1 MQLVFCKLRHCKQV
15 ESHSQK
21 GKVKVKLGGYW
32 REKLFSMRETEKP
45 PTPPSSEQLDAVV
58 RLYSKIVD
66 GTILTLTMEGLS
78 EHSRH
83 RRDEVS
89 ATRRERRAIAAELRS
104 DRFHKRI
111 NKAIQRQLE
120 KKEKSSPPR
129 KILIEVEPPK
139 RRKVRRRSQ
148 HIRPTSMVHLPKYDA
163 PIVDRN
169 GRVGVFVSIGYDG
182 AQKNRFGV
190 FSRRIVYALDAAHC
204 EKDSLGNPMVI
215 SNLGCDIH
223 EIVMGADLLEL
234 AQRESRK
241 DAKVNVNAI
250 IQLPHDVPPEVRFE
264 IVQAI
269 SHELFG
275 RHGLPYAAGLHTPDP
290 NGDAR
295 NYHAHI
301 CAAWRPMERMS
312 PYKWNI
318 SEDFRSDLDGDI
330 YWRHARRQVADITT
344 DILASAGV
352 DRRFTHLSNAER
364 GLSHKPQ
371 RDLDKRKTRAAR
383 AGEYVADNEA
393 NKQIIAENNAVVKNI
408 AAKKARILSDTAKMA
423 RKAKDRIAVARKIV
437 RMRFR
442 PARSVSVHTKIF
454 TPRILPVN
462 AGKKHS
468 VMATNFAKPAPIK
481 LANSTSGWKLKAAPV
496 KYFSGLPISPKITA
510 EKVLNYNRPARFMA
524 IKPAIMPAVFKPMR
538 VKQVPSKK
546 GDATPDIGRFDK
558 VPIPENTKMFLP
570 KYSSIRPLSK
580 IYIIRTVMKPY
591 TLPAVPRVA
600 QIEVSKASISD
611 VRMRVMP
618 SNILRP
624 DHIPK
629 FKIATVARPAFA
641 GQIASLSPTK
651 PTVARPPITTFTP
664 VDYSKTSGVFERFE
678 PSRRLKSDG
687 FLPVQMK
694 RASMPNRKTTVEIK
708 RVIVPEQSTVN
719 HGVDACLDSGHAVIE
734 AMKAQL
740 AKLERMATTA
750 FQKNDDSGEDTSSS
764 APQAMVRDASPVD
777 PQNSGQSAASPEATP
792 GKVAVANETTE
803 GAYVRP
809 DEVILDGNPDDGA
822 VPTQELSKI
831 FGTNYDQYQAAI
843 VDVFGLLMKR
853 TDNQIIDDDDAII
866 SLVAKESTHSILT
879 WKGSEELGLVTNLI
893 RQKQKQQSKD
903 YLKKW
908 ISAKAIGDQKHLS
921 IAHSAAIQIKKWPIQ
936 MPEQERKSLEEDDA
950 QYRSTSARQQH
961 TQENSFGR

>member
-1 MQLVFCKLRHCKQV
+1 
-15 ESHSQK
+15 
-21 GKVKVKLGGYW
+21 
-32 REKLFSMRETEKP
+32 MRETEKP
-45 PTPPSSEQLDAVV
+45 PKPPSSEQLDAVA
-58 RLYSKIVD
+58 RLYTKVVD
-66 GTILTLTMEGLS
+66 GTALTLTMKGFS
-78 EHSRH
+78 EYSKH

-89 ATRRERRAIAAELRS
+89 ANRRERRAIAAELRS

-129 KILIEVEPPK
+129 KISIEVEPPK

-148 HIRPTSMVHLPKYDA
+148 HIRPTSMVQLPKYDA

-190 FSRRIVYALDAAHC
+190 FSRRIVYALDVAHC

-215 SNLGCDIH
+215 SNLGYDIH
-223 EIVMGADLLEL
+223 EVVMGADLLEL

-241 DAKVNVNAI
+241 DAKINANI
-250 IQLPHDVPPEVRFE
+250 IVQLPHDVPPEVRFE

-290 NGDAR
+290 NGDPR

-301 CAAWRPMERMS
+301 CAAWRPMERVS

-318 SEDFRSDLDGDI
+318 SEDFRSDLDGDV

-344 DILASAGV
+344 NILARAGV

-393 NKQIIAENNAVVKNI
+393 NKQIISENNAVVKNI
-408 AAKKARILSDTAKMA
+408 AAKKARILSDTAKLA

-442 PARSVSVHTKIF
+442 PARSVSVHSKIF
-454 TPRILPVN
+454 SPHVLPVN
-462 AGKKHS
+462 TNEKHS
-468 VMATNFAKPAPIK
+468 VMATNFAKTAPIK
-481 LANSTSGWKLKAAPV
+481 PAQWKLTPAPM
-496 KYFSGLPISPKITA
+496 KYCSGPAISPKIVARET
-510 EKVLNYNRPARFMA
+510 VNYNLSARFMA
-524 IKPAIMPAVFKPMR
+524 VKPAIMPVVFKPIR
-538 VKQVPSKK
+538 VKKAPSKTV
-546 GDATPDIGRFDK
+546 GASPDISRFIK
-558 VPIPENTKMFLP
+558 VPIPADTKMFLP
-570 KYSSIRPLSK
+570 KYSSIRPLDK
-580 IYIIRTVMKPY
+580 IFNIRAAKKPY
-591 TLPAVPRVA
+591 TLPAVPRVV
-600 QIEVSKASISD
+600 QIKVSKTSISH

-629 FKIATVARPAFA
+629 FEIATVASPVFA
-641 GQIASLSPTK
+641 GPITSLSPTT
-651 PTVARPPITTFTP
+651 PTVARLEVKSFTS

-678 PSRRLKSDG
+678 PSRRLKPDG

-694 RASMPNRKTTVEIK
+694 RVSMPNRVAAVKVKRAIVREQATV
-708 RVIVPEQSTVN
+708 S
-719 HGVDACLDSGHAVIE
+719 HDLDACLDSGHTVIE
-734 AMKAQL
+734 NMKAQL
-740 AKLERMATTA
+740 AKLERMAKTV
-750 FQKNDDSGEDTSSS
+750 FQKNDGSGGDTSSS

-777 PQNSGQSAASPEATP
+777 PQYSGQLAVSTEAIP
-792 GKVAVANETTE
+792 GKVAVANEVAE
-803 GAYVRP
+803 GADVRSDKIVF
-809 DEVILDGNPDDGA
+809 DENPDDGA
-822 VPTQELSKI
+822 IPTQELNNI
-831 FGTNYDQYQAAI
+831 FGTNYDRYQAAI
-843 VDVFGLLMKR
+843 VDVFVLLMKR
-853 TDNQIIDDDDAII
+853 TDNQIIDDDDAVI
-866 SLVAKESTHSILT
+866 SLVAKESPHSILT
-879 WKGSEELGLVTNLI
+879 WKGSDELGLVTNLI
-893 RQKQKQQSKD
+893 RQKQERKSKD

-908 ISAKAIGDQKHLS
+908 TSVKALGDQKHLS

-936 MPEQERKSLEEDDA
+936 MPEQERRSLEEDA
-950 QYRSTSARQQH
+950 AKYRSTSARQRQ

>member
-1 MQLVFCKLRHCKQV
+1 
-15 ESHSQK
+15 
-21 GKVKVKLGGYW
+21 
-32 REKLFSMRETEKP
+32 MRETEKTP
-45 PTPPSSEQLDAVV
+45 NPPSSEQLDAVA
-58 RLYSKIVD
+58 RLYTKVVD
-66 GTILTLTMEGLS
+66 GTALTLTMKGFS
-78 EHSRH
+78 EYSKH

-129 KILIEVEPPK
+129 KISIEVEPPK

-148 HIRPTSMVHLPKYDA
+148 HIRPTSMVQLPKYGA

-190 FSRRIVYALDAAHC
+190 FSRRIVYALDVAHC

-241 DAKVNVNAI
+241 DAKINANI
-250 IQLPHDVPPEVRFE
+250 IVQLPYDVPPEVRFE

-344 DILASAGV
+344 DILARAGV

-371 RDLDKRKTRAAR
+371 KDLDKRKTRAAR

-408 AAKKARILSDTAKMA
+408 AAKKARILSDMAKVA
-423 RKAKDRIAVARKIV
+423 RKTKSRIAVARKIE

-442 PARSVSVHTKIF
+442 SARSVSVHTKIF
-454 TPRILPVN
+454 LPRVLPVN
-462 AGKKHS
+462 TNEKHS
-468 VMATNFAKPAPIK
+468 VMATNFAKTAPMKPAQLKLTPAPIR
-481 LANSTSGWKLKAAPV
+481 
-496 KYFSGLPISPKITA
+496 YFSGLSVSPKIA
-510 EKVLNYNRPARFMA
+510 VEKIRIYAPPARFLS
-524 IKPAIMPAVFKPMR
+524 IKPAIMPAVFEPVM
-538 VKQVPSKK
+538 VKKVSSKT
-546 GDATPDIGRFDK
+546 GDATTDIARFIK
-558 VPIPENTKMFLP
+558 APISAGAKLLLP
-570 KYSSIRPLSK
+570 QYSNIRPPDK
-580 IYIIRTVMKPY
+580 IYTIRAAMKPHI
-591 TLPAVPRVA
+591 LAAVPRVV
-600 QIEVSKASISD
+600 QIKVSKTSISH

-624 DHIPK
+624 DHISK
-629 FKIATVARPAFA
+629 IEIATVVSPVFA
-641 GQIASLSPTK
+641 GPITSLSPTK
-651 PTVARPPITTFTP
+651 PTVARLEAKSFTT

-678 PSRRLKSDG
+678 PSRRLKPDG

-694 RASMPNRKTTVEIK
+694 RASMPNRITTVEMK
-708 RVIVPEQSTVN
+708 RVIVPEQATVN
-719 HGVDACLDSGHAVIE
+719 HGLDACLDSGHAVIE
-734 AMKAQL
+734 TMKAQL
-740 AKLERMATTA
+740 AKLERMARTA
-750 FQKNDDSGEDTSSS
+750 FQKTDGSGGDTSSS

-777 PQNSGQSAASPEATP
+777 PQYSRQSAISTEAIP
-792 GKVAVANETTE
+792 GKVAAANETTE
-803 GAYVRP
+803 GVYMRP
-809 DEVILDGNPDDGA
+809 GNVVADVNTDDGA
-822 VPTQELSKI
+822 IPNQELNKI
-831 FGTNYDQYQAAI
+831 FGAKYDQYQAAI
-843 VDVFGLLMKR
+843 VDVFVLLMKR
-853 TDNQIIDDDDAII
+853 TNSQNIDDEDAIV
-866 SLVAKESTHSILT
+866 SLVAKESPHSILT
-879 WKGSEELGLVTNLI
+879 WKGSDELSLVTNLI
-893 RQKQKQQSKD
+893 RQKQERQSKG

-908 ISAKAIGDQKHLS
+908 TSVKALGDQKHLS

-936 MPEQERKSLEEDDA
+936 MPEQERKSLEEDA
-950 QYRSTSARQQH
+950 AKYCSTSARQQQ

>member
-1 MQLVFCKLRHCKQV
+1 
-15 ESHSQK
+15 
-21 GKVKVKLGGYW
+21 
-32 REKLFSMRETEKP
+32 MRETEKP
-45 PTPPSSEQLDAVV
+45 PNPPSSEQLDAVA
-58 RLYSKIVD
+58 RLYTKVVD
-66 GTILTLTMEGLS
+66 GTALTLTMEGFS
-78 EHSRH
+78 EYSKH

-129 KILIEVEPPK
+129 RISIEVEPPK

-148 HIRPTSMVHLPKYDA
+148 HIRPTSMVQLPKYGA

-190 FSRRIVYALDAAHC
+190 FSRRIVYALDAAHS
-204 EKDSLGNPMVI
+204 EKDSLGNPMAI

-290 NGDAR
+290 NGDPR

-318 SEDFRSDLDGDI
+318 SEDFRSDLDGDV

-344 DILASAGV
+344 DILARAGV
-352 DRRFTHLSNAER
+352 DRRFTHLSNVER

-408 AAKKARILSDTAKMA
+408 AAKKARILSDTGKLA

-442 PARSVSVHTKIF
+442 PTRSVSVHSKIF
-454 TPRILPVN
+454 APHVLPVN
-462 AGKKHS
+462 TNEKHS
-468 VMATNFAKPAPIK
+468 ELTTNFVKTATIKPAQLKLTPAPI
-481 LANSTSGWKLKAAPV
+481 
-496 KYFSGLPISPKITA
+496 KYFSGLAISPKNVSRET
-510 EKVLNYNRPARFMA
+510 VNYNLSARFMA
-524 IKPAIMPAVFKPMR
+524 VKPAIMPVVFKPIR
-538 VKQVPSKK
+538 VKKTPSKTV
-546 GDATPDIGRFDK
+546 GASPDISRFIK
-558 VPIPENTKMFLP
+558 VPIPADTKLLLP
-570 KYSSIRPLSK
+570 QYSNIRPLDK
-580 IYIIRTVMKPY
+580 IYTIRAAMNP
-591 TLPAVPRVA
+591 LILAAVPRVA
-600 QIEVSKASISD
+600 QIKVSISD
-611 VRMRVMP
+611 VGMRVMP

-624 DHIPK
+624 DPVPK
-629 FKIATVARPAFA
+629 FEVATVASPVFE
-641 GQIASLSPTK
+641 GPITSLSPTK
-651 PTVARPPITTFTP
+651 PTVARPAIATFTP

-678 PSRRLKSDG
+678 LARRLKPGG
-687 FLPVQMK
+687 FLPVIMK
-694 RASMPNRKTTVEIK
+694 RASLPNRVTAVKVN
-708 RVIVPEQSTVN
+708 RVIVPEQTTLN
-719 HGVDACLDSGHAVIE
+719 HGLDACLDSGNAVIE
-734 AMKAQL
+734 NMKAQL
-740 AKLERMATTA
+740 AKLERMAKTV
-750 FQKNDDSGEDTSSS
+750 FQKNDGGDTSSS
-764 APQAMVRDASPVD
+764 APQAMARDSSPVD
-777 PQNSGQSAASPEATP
+777 PQYSGQSAVSTEATP

-803 GAYVRP
+803 AADMRP
-809 DEVILDGNPDDGA
+809 GNVVLDVNTDDGA
-822 VPTQELSKI
+822 IPTRELNKI
-831 FGTNYDQYQAAI
+831 FGAKYHQYQAAI
-843 VDVFGLLMKR
+843 VDVFVLLMKR
-853 TDNQIIDDDDAII
+853 TDSQNIDDEDAIV
-866 SLVAKESTHSILT
+866 SLVAKESPHSILT
-879 WKGSEELGLVTNLI
+879 WKGSDELGLVTNLI
-893 RQKQKQQSKD
+893 RQKQEQQSKD

-908 ISAKAIGDQKHLS
+908 ISVKALGDQKHLS

-936 MPEQERKSLEEDDA
+936 MPEQERKSLEEDA
-950 QYRSTSARQQH
+950 VKYRSTSARQQQ

>member
-1 MQLVFCKLRHCKQV
+1 
-15 ESHSQK
+15 
-21 GKVKVKLGGYW
+21 
-32 REKLFSMRETEKP
+32 MRETEKP
-45 PTPPSSEQLDAVV
+45 PTPPSSEQLDAVA
-58 RLYSKIVD
+58 RLYTKVVD
-66 GTILTLTMEGLS
+66 GTALTLTMEGFS
-78 EHSRH
+78 EYSKH

-104 DRFHKRI
+104 ERFHKRI

-120 KKEKSSPPR
+120 KKERSSPPR
-129 KILIEVEPPK
+129 KIMIEVEPPK

-148 HIRPTSMVHLPKYDA
+148 HIRPTSMVQLPKYGA

-190 FSRRIVYALDAAHC
+190 FSRRIDYALDVAHC
-204 EKDSLGNPMVI
+204 EKDSLGNPMAI

-241 DAKVNVNAI
+241 DAKINANI
-250 IQLPHDVPPEVRFE
+250 IVQLPHDVPPEVRFE

-344 DILASAGV
+344 DILARAGV

-408 AAKKARILSDTAKMA
+408 AAKKARILSDMAKVA
-423 RKAKDRIAVARKIV
+423 RKAKSRIAVARKIV

-442 PARSVSVHTKIF
+442 SARSVLVHTKIF
-454 TPRILPVN
+454 SPHVMPVN
-462 AGKKHS
+462 TNEKHS
-468 VMATNFAKPAPIK
+468 VMATNFVKTAPIKPAQLKLTPAPI
-481 LANSTSGWKLKAAPV
+481 
-496 KYFSGLPISPKITA
+496 KYFSGLSVSPTIAVEKIR
-510 EKVLNYNRPARFMA
+510 NYAPPARFMS
-524 IKPAIMPAVFKPMR
+524 IKPAIMPVVFKPIR
-538 VKQVPSKK
+538 VKKAPAKT

-558 VPIPENTKMFLP
+558 VPIPENTKMFIP

-600 QIEVSKASISD
+600 QIKVSKASIPD
-611 VRMRVMP
+611 ARMRVMP
-618 SNILRP
+618 SNTLRP

-629 FKIATVARPAFA
+629 FEIATVARPAFA
-641 GQIASLSPTK
+641 ELNASLSPTK

-678 PSRRLKSDG
+678 PSRRLKPDG
-687 FLPVQMK
+687 LLPVQVK
-694 RASMPNRKTTVEIK
+694 HASMPNRITTVEMK
-708 RVIVPEQSTVN
+708 RVIVPEQATVN
-719 HGVDACLDSGHAVIE
+719 HGLDACLDSGHAVIE
-734 AMKAQL
+734 TMKAQL
-740 AKLERMATTA
+740 AKLERMARTA
-750 FQKNDDSGEDTSSS
+750 FQKTDGSGGDTSSS

-777 PQNSGQSAASPEATP
+777 PQYSRQSAISTEAIP
-792 GKVAVANETTE
+792 GKVAVPNETTE
-803 GAYVRP
+803 AAYMRP
-809 DEVILDGNPDDGA
+809 GNVVADVNTDDGA
-822 VPTQELSKI
+822 IPNQELNKI
-831 FGTNYDQYQAAI
+831 FGAKYDQYQAAI
-843 VDVFGLLMKR
+843 VDVFVLLMKR
-853 TDNQIIDDDDAII
+853 TNSQNIDDEDAIV
-866 SLVAKESTHSILT
+866 SLVARERTHSILT
-879 WKGSEELGLVTNLI
+879 WKGSHELGLVTSLI
-893 RQKQKQQSKD
+893 RKKQVKRSKD
-903 YLKKW
+903 YFGKW
-908 ISAKAIGDQKHLS
+908 AAAKAAGDQKHLFA
-921 IAHSAAIQIKKWPIQ
+921 AHSAVIQIKKWPIQ
-936 MPEQERKSLEEDDA
+936 LREQERKSLEEDA
-950 QYRSTSARQQH
+950 AKYRSTSARQQQ